1 MSQAEA
7 LLTLA
12 KQKGIEDAEV
22 YQVQSQS
29 RPVFFEGNRLKQLE
43 SSQSEGTALRIWRNG
58 CPGLAV
64 AYGKVEAATLVD
76 KAIAL
81 SHINAPE
88 IVELTKPEEVGDAQV
103 SLTKAGKKIYSPV
116 GQNISVEK
124 LIELGENAIAT
135 IRDFYPETV
144 CSAEFECEIET
155 TTLVNTQGLYCQ
167 YTETA
172 WSYYLGV
179 ELVRGEDFLGI
190 YDGEYIIDTP
200 GSDLGSPEASCD
212 RIVESIIQR
221 LEWAQNNAS
230 PLTGKVPV
238 LFTANAAT
246 LLWDTVCMALNG
258 KRVLNG
264 SSPWSDSVGKIVTS
278 PWLTVQQ
285 QPDKLPYN
293 CPFDDEGTPTQT
305 LKLITEGRLEQFYC
319 DCVVGRELGLKTTGN
334 SFRPDLGSYP
344 TPSLVNC
351 IVQSGAG
358 SLSDLI
364 KQLDRGIIVDQILG
378 GGADIS
384 GNFSINVDLGYRVE
398 KGQIVGRV
406 KDTAIAGNVYTI
418 LKEIVTLG
426 GDRIWSGSCY
436 TPSVI
441 VEGLSVVA

>member
-22 YQVQSQS
+22 YQVKSQS
-29 RPVFFEGNRLKQLE
+29 HPVFFEGNRLKQLE
-43 SSQSEGTALRIWRNG
+43 SSQSEGTTLRIWRNG

-81 SHINAPE
+81 SQINAPE
-88 IVELTKPEEVGDAQV
+88 IVELTKPDEIGEAQV

-116 GQNISVEK
+116 GQNISVAK
-124 LIELGENAIAT
+124 LIELGENAIAK

-144 CSAEFECEIET
+144 CSAELECETET

-167 YTETA
+167 YTETTL
-172 WSYYLGV
+172 SYYLGV
-179 ELVRGEDFLGI
+179 ELIKGKDFLGI
-190 YDGEYIIDTP
+190 YDGEFTTETP
-200 GSDLGSPEASCD
+200 DCD
-212 RIVESIIQR
+212 RIVDSIIQR
-221 LEWAQNNAS
+221 LQWGENNGT
-230 PLTGKVPV
+230 PLKGKVPV
-238 LFTANAAT
+238 LFTANAT
-246 LLWDTVCMALNG
+246 SLLWDTVCMALNG
-258 KRVLNG
+258 KRVLEG
-264 SSPWSDSVGKIVTS
+264 SSPWSDNLGKLVAAS
-278 PWLTVQQ
+278 SLTLQQ
-285 QPDKLPYN
+285 QPDKIPYI

-305 LKLITEGRLEQFYC
+305 LKLITAGKLEQFYC
-319 DCVVGRELGLKTTGN
+319 DRKVGRELGLKTTGN
-334 SFRPDLGSYP
+334 GFRPDLGSYP

-351 IVQSGAG
+351 IIQPGAS

-384 GNFSINVDLGYRVE
+384 GDFSINVDLGYRVE
-398 KGQIVGRV
+398 KGEIVGRI

-418 LKEIVTLG
+418 LKEIVALG
-426 GDRIWSGSCY
+426 EDSSWSGFYY
-436 TPSVI
+436 TPAVM

>member
-1 MSQAEA
+1 MCQLEA

-12 KQKGIEDAEV
+12 KQKGIEEAEV
-22 YQVQSQS
+22 YQVKSQS

-43 SSQSEGTALRIWRNG
+43 SSQSEGTALRIWRKG

-64 AYGKVEAATLVD
+64 AYGKVEAATLID

-81 SHINAPE
+81 SEINSSE
-88 IVELTKPEEVGDAQV
+88 TVELTAARTD
-103 SLTKAGKKIYSPV
+103 IHSPI
-116 GQNISVEK
+116 GQELPVEQ
-124 LIELGENAIAT
+124 LIELGQGAIGK

-144 CSAEFECEIET
+144 CSAEFECETET

-172 WSYYLGV
+172 LSYYLGV

-190 YDGEYIIDTP
+190 YDGEYIIETP

-212 RIVESIIQR
+212 RIVDSIVQR
-221 LEWAQNNAS
+221 LEWAQNNGS

-258 KRVLNG
+258 KRVLEG
-264 SSPWSDSVGKIVTS
+264 SSPWSDSVGKMVTS
-278 PWLTVQQ
+278 PWFTVQQ
-285 QPDKLPYN
+285 QPDKLPYS

-319 DCVVGRELGLKTTGN
+319 DRIVGRELGSKTTGN
-334 SFRPDLGSYP
+334 GFRPDLGSYP

-351 IVQSGAG
+351 IIQPGAG

-378 GGADIS
+378 SGADIS
-384 GNFSINVDLGYRVE
+384 GDFSINVDLGYRVE

-418 LKEIVTLG
+418 LKEIVVLG